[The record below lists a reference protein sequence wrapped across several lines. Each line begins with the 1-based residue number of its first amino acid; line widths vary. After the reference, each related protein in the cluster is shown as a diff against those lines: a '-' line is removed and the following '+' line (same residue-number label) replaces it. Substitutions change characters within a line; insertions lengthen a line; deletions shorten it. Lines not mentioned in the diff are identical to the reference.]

1 MNISAWYKKMA
12 YLHVGRRLDT
22 YIESGYF
29 DNLEKALRKAGIES
43 TLPTYLGIA
52 ILTALVIGAATLV
65 AGVISYLLLLL
76 IQPGQSLGIGL
87 LVISIIL
94 TPVLAGIV
102 IIYFYSYI
110 PTQRANNRRK
120 NLEQSLSIATSYM
133 LAMATAGVVPDKI
146 FSSLR
151 NPELPPA
158 IIEEAT
164 KIDRDLEAFGYDIL
178 EALEVAGN
186 RSPSEKWNKF
196 LQGII
201 ATINAGGDFVN
212 YLTIE
217 NKAFMKDQEESTK
230 EFIEQLGVAA
240 EIFMVLGV
248 VAPLFLIIMIAIL
261 GTIGGGAAATQVLL
275 KLFLIALVYIIVP
288 ILMGFMIVLVDGL
301 E

>member
-1 MNISAWYKKMA
+1 MNISAWFKKVA
-12 YLHVGRRLDT
+12 YLHVGRRLDS

-52 ILTALVIGAATLV
+52 ILTAIVIGGATLAAGIV
-65 AGVISYLLLLL
+65 ASLLLLL
-76 IQPGQSLGIGL
+76 IQPGQPFGL
-87 LVISIIL
+87 VFLFSVVL
-94 TPVLAGIV
+94 APVLAGVV
-102 IIYFYSYI
+102 ILYFYSYV
-110 PTQRANNRRK
+110 PTQKANSRRK

-164 KIDRDLEAFGYDIL
+164 KIDRDLEAFGFDIL
-178 EALEVAGN
+178 EALEVASN

-201 ATINAGGDFVN
+201 ATVNAGGDFVN

-261 GTIGGGAAATQVLL
+261 GTIGGGVATTQILL
-275 KLFLIALVYIIVP
+275 KLFLIGLVYIVVP